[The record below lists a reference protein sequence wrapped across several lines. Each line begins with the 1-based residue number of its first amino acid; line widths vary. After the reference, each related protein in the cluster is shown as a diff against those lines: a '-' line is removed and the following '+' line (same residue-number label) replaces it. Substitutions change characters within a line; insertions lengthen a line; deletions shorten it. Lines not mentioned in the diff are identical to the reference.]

1 MVEVAR
7 QMGNAPSV
15 TLDTYGHVF
24 DERDPG
30 SRLDLAEAIETA
42 RAEFDVRERYAG
54 ERGISTAES
63 VDPASVE
70 EALFRTRTGDPLL
83 TMEVL
88 YQLS

>member
-1 MVEVAR
+1 MEVAR

-24 DERDPG
+24 EERDPG
-30 SRLDLAEAIETA
+30 SRFDPAAAIEAA
-42 RAEFDVRERYAG
+42 RAEFDVREMYAS
-54 ERGISTAES
+54 ERATSNAAS
-63 VDPASVE
+63 VDPALKD

-88 YQLS
+88 GR